1 MSSDSRPPSPQQDSL
16 GKSPTML
23 DAGSIPRS
31 TIDTKTI
38 VGSEAITGSDGSAA
52 PNQVGTTIGKYEI
65 RAQLGAG
72 GMGAVYL
79 GFDSLIEREVA
90 IKVLSQDV
98 AASQIALQRFL
109 QEARS
114 IGKLNH
120 PNVVSVY
127 DIDIWNGQ
135 YYLVMELISGGSLAD
150 LVEKNG
156 PLAWPD
162 ACQKIAQA
170 ALGLAAAHAAGMVHR
185 DIKPENLMQTK
196 EGVVK
201 VVDFGLSK
209 LVDAANDTRTAVTK
223 QGQIL
228 GTPQYMSPEQFEST
242 EVDLRTDV
250 YSLGASL
257 FRLLTA
263 RYPYQDCASIVQT
276 MMAHINKPIP
286 KSRDF
291 VTSAPAECDQI
302 ISRAMAKHPSD
313 RYQNV
318 REMADELLAL
328 VQSHGDIST
337 ETRQV
342 GSSPTGNHRALTVS
356 EVLTVHEELPLKSVV
371 IIEPSKMMAAMMRDT
386 AIRAGATRVDVISSK
401 AEALGLV
408 PRHVPN
414 LLITAMQLPDGK
426 ATEMIREICQ
436 QSALARTCIVL
447 NSSDSSMEEL
457 CAAGFAASR
466 VLTPKKVRPEDVLR
480 VVHAAGPIEIL
491 QGPIASVADPLSL
504 RLVVLTDFEKAP
516 DSLAEL
522 IRKVGLLDVVVLG
535 LSQIGSI
542 AADDVPTV
550 VLRLQKGGSIM
561 DGQFHA
567 NLPGVLPD
575 PRHLLAEIHVDSGA
589 LLMKAVCRQG
599 VVASMSCLLDAKRL
613 IRLLQ
618 SCRVS

>member
-1 MSSDSRPPSPQQDSL
+1 MV
-16 GKSPTML
+16 

-31 TIDTKTI
+31 AIDTKTI
-38 VGSEAITGSDGSAA
+38 VGHEAITGGEGSSTEHHI
-52 PNQVGTTIGKYEI
+52 GKKIGKYEI

-90 IKVLSQDV
+90 IKVLSPDV

-120 PNVVSVY
+120 ANVVSVY
-127 DIDIWNGQ
+127 DIDVWDGQ
-135 YYLVMELISGGSLAD
+135 YYLVMELISGGSLAE
-150 LVEKNG
+150 LVENNG
-156 PLAWPD
+156 PLAWQD

-170 ALGLAAAHAAGMVHR
+170 GLGLAAAHAAGMVHR

-242 EVDLRTDV
+242 EVDSRTDV
-250 YSLGASL
+250 YSLGAAL

-263 RYPYQDCASIVQT
+263 RYPYQECASIVQT
-276 MMAHINKPIP
+276 MMAHINKPVP
-286 KSRDF
+286 RARDYLPS
-291 VTSAPAECDQI
+291 VPEECDQI
-302 ISRAMAKHPSD
+302 ISRAMAKSPGE

-328 VQSHGDIST
+328 VHKHGGISAAARSAPLSQT
-337 ETRQV
+337 QI
-342 GSSPTGNHRALTVS
+342 HRAITVS
-356 EVLTVHEELPLKSVV
+356 DELTVHEDVPLKSAM
-371 IIEPSKMMAAMMRDT
+371 IIEPSKMMAAIMKD
-386 AIRAGATRVDVISSK
+386 AVVRAGATRVDVMSTK

-408 PRHVPN
+408 PRQVPH

-426 ATEMIREICQ
+426 ATDLIREICQ
-436 QSALARTCIVL
+436 HTTLAKSCIVL
-447 NSSDSSMEEL
+447 NSSDASMEEL
-457 CAAGFAASR
+457 CSAGFAASR

-480 VVHAAGPIEIL
+480 VVHAAGPIEIG
-491 QGPIASVADPLSL
+491 QGPIAAAPDPINL
-504 RLVVLTDFEKAP
+504 RLVVLTDFKKAP
-516 DSLAEL
+516 DSLADV
-522 IRKVGLLDVVVLG
+522 IRKVGLLDVIVLG
-535 LSQIGSI
+535 VANVAAIP
-542 AADDVPTV
+542 ADDVPTV
-550 VLRLQKGGSIM
+550 VLRLRKASSIE
-561 DGQFHA
+561 DRPLFA
-567 NLPGVLPD
+567 SLPDLLSD
-575 PRHLLAEIHVDSGA
+575 PRHLLAEIHEEGGA
-589 LLMKAVCRQG
+589 LLMSAICRQG
-599 VVASMSCLLDAKRL
+599 VVASMSCRLDAKRL

-618 SCRVS
+618 SCRVA